1 MDASSSRRA
10 LRERLRAQRLALDPA
25 TRIAAARGVRDA
37 LDALPGRDTLRRVAG
52 YWASTGELPLNL
64 VVAALAARGARYF
77 LPVIVAPRRLAFA
90 AWDHD
95 VALAANRYGIPEP
108 VVPASAHAAPA
119 SLDAVLLPLLAFD
132 RDGMRLGY
140 GGGFYDASFAFLRER
155 TRPARPLLV
164 GVAYAFQE
172 VPRGD
177 PALAPQ
183 PWDVALDYVA
193 TEQGL
198 IACAPSEEGTP
209 CSAG

>member
-1 MDASSSRRA
+1 MDASSTRRA
-10 LRERLRAQRLALDPA
+10 LRERLRAERLALNPA

-37 LDALPGRDTLRRVAG
+37 LDVLPGRDTLRRVAG
-52 YWASTGELPLNL
+52 YWASNGELPLNL

-108 VVPASAHAAPA
+108 VVPVSAHAAPA

-140 GGGFYDASFAFLRER
+140 GGGFYDASFAFLRDR
-155 TRPARPLLV
+155 TRPARPLLI
-164 GVAYAFQE
+164 GVAYGFQE

-183 PWDVALDYVA
+183 PWDVMLDYVA

-198 IACAPSEEGTP
+198 IACALSEPGSP
-209 CSAG
+209 CNAG